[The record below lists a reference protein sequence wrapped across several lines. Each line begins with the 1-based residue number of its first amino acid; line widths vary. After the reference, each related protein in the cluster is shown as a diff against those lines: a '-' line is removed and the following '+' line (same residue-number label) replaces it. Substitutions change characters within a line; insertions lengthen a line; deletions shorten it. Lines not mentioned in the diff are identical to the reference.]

1 MSTTSTLR
9 LDRDGDLLAA
19 LQRRDWMAPECLISR
34 FGDRAY
40 RLAVRITGNG
50 QDAEEA
56 AQDAFWSVVRSIDSF
71 RGESS
76 LGSWIYRIVANAAY
90 HKLRVRARRSPELS
104 LDEALPGF
112 DDDGWSAGPVR
123 DWSAHLHEPAVES
136 ELRDALETA
145 IGELPPHY
153 RAIVELHEVEGLPMD
168 EVASALG
175 VSVSAAKSRAHR
187 ARLLLRGRLS
197 MLLEGREDGVHE
209 AGDQLV
215 AAGPEARRARSE
227 PSFV

>member
-1 MSTTSTLR
+1 MSTMALPR
-9 LDRDGDLLAA
+9 IDRDGDLLAA

-34 FGDRAY
+34 FGNRAY

-56 AQDAFWSVVRSIDSF
+56 AQDAFWNVVRSIDSF

-76 LGSWIYRIVANAAY
+76 FGSWIYRIVANAAY
-90 HKLRVRARRSPELS
+90 HKLRVRARRSGELL

-123 DWSAHLHEPAVES
+123 DWSAQLRDPAVES

-145 IGELPPHY
+145 IGELPSHY
-153 RAIVELHEVEGLPMD
+153 RAIVELHEVEGIPMD

-187 ARLLLRGRLS
+187 ARQLLRGRLA
-197 MLLEGREDGVHE
+197 MLLEGQEDGAHE
-209 AGDQLV
+209 EGDELV
-215 AAGPEARRARSE
+215 AASSEARRARSE